1 MTKCWLQPFFYN
13 FAFAMGK
20 IIDRIKV
27 LWRRLRRAIS
37 PVYIVLLCASFI
49 LWYILKLQYTYTT
62 DFAVLVNVDGER
74 LRVPCV
80 VEGKGVN
87 LLAYR
92 VYMRKELKIPLSD
105 LKYKLQ
111 TDADEQ
117 SGEEHR
123 WYELDA
129 QSMHS
134 AISVRFSDI
143 KVISVGDIPNLEIPD
158 EPKPKQEQS
167 QDTTV
172 AKSEG
177 EVANVK

>member
-1 MTKCWLQPFFYN
+1 MSNALDKLR
-13 FAFAMGK
+13 AF
-20 IIDRIKV
+20 
-27 LWRRLRRAIS
+27 WRLLKSYVS
-37 PVYIVLLCASFI
+37 PTFIMLMCASFI
-49 LWYILKLQYTYTT
+49 MWYILKLQYTYTT